1 MQRPAAAAAAA
12 AFHKRFTGQEHTIV
26 PQETGHLLKLEAKHT
41 GAALSQ
47 LLSKLRQE
55 DQRNQLLYALA
66 VIPSLYI
73 ALIQL

>member
-1 MQRPAAAAAAA
+1 MQRPAAAA

-26 PQETGHLLKLEAKHT
+26 PQGTGHLLKLEAKHT

-55 DQRNQLLYALA
+55 DQRQLLYALA